1 MIVRR
6 GIIVICLMF
15 LFLAAIG
22 VATFVGLSLRQFVD
36 FKVISQVEGKQIK
49 IVDQIK
55 MVQYLK
61 LLGLTRGIE
70 MPVMGEMLD
79 EAKAIVLVNKV
90 NGVNTN
96 KGQPIIQTLIVSTI

>member
-1 MIVRR
+1 MIRKPA
-6 GIIVICLMF
+6 IYLLMF
-15 LFLAAIG
+15 VSLSSIG
-22 VATFVGLSLRQFVD
+22 IATFVGLSLRQFID

-61 LLGLTRGIE
+61 LLGLTRGVE
-70 MPVMGEMLD
+70 MPIMAEMLD

-96 KGQPIIQTLIVSTI
+96 KGQPIVQTLIVSTI